1 MTKNE
6 FILDQLKKKYPD
18 LVKQEETSYIFDY
31 MKRKKSEE
39 HFKKFVEKLN
49 LL

>member
-1 MTKNE
+1 MNKE
-6 FILDQLKKKYPD
+6 EYIIRELKKKYPD
-18 LVKQEETSYIFDY
+18 LVKEEEMSYIFDY
-31 MKRKKSEE
+31 MEKKRSEE